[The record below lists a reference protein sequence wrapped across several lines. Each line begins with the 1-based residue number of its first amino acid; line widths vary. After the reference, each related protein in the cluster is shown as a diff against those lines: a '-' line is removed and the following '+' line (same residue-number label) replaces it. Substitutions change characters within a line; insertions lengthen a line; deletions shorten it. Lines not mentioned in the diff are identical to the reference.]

1 MRKSGRSPEGALLK
15 EGYVCCCTNALRA
28 PSVAAANH
36 VQRTDFPESRANPS
50 PERDTEVAIEEAQQ
64 VWVEPPWRVLIH
76 NDDVTTFEFV
86 ERILQTIF
94 KLSREIAETIAW
106 RAHTEGIA
114 LVCVR
119 PRSEAERLVG
129 QAIFAARLE
138 GFPLLL
144 TCEPDT

>member
-1 MRKSGRSPEGALLK
+1 MDDPIRLPDRE
-15 EGYVCCCTNALRA
+15 R
-28 PSVAAANH
+28 
-36 VQRTDFPESRANPS
+36 ES
-50 PERDTEVAIEEAQQ
+50 ERDVIMDEM

-86 ERILQTIF
+86 ERMLQTIF
-94 KLSREIAETIAW
+94 KLSREIAEHIAW
-106 RAHTEGIA
+106 ITHIHGIA

-138 GFPLLL
+138 GFPLML
-144 TCEPDT
+144 TCEPDE